1 MFFPEQLSLPH
12 IRRVSIRNIYAKSMG
27 ELLSSMPPG
36 SIGDWKSIALNGFE
50 WYFELHEE
58 LKPTLLYRSDYA
70 SNTLNPEWE
79 MPSEFAKDA
88 KLCKHRK
95 IRFIVYFRRRTD
107 KNRSSSKPDEV
118 AGTEYPETCN
128 IQEEDIVFEE
138 AIDMKALLPL
148 NLKSL
153 VSFNRLPINTY
164 AFQLGQCGYFVSP
177 KFAKVLSAS
186 SGLTL
191 VQPEMT
197 ANIKELEKP
206 QIRYVLG
213 SMIETEKIIEQTR
226 VERASLQK
234 QIETLLSKFM
244 GNKPD
249 NSFDEALNTDAAILQ
264 QKKSNDAL
272 KVLLEEME
280 QAYQLEKKKVDED
293 SKKISERF
301 QALKRNRDEYKEKYV
316 QLKVANGGQGSNLVS
331 PENIDLD
338 VGSKVNNR
346 SHVNGRKSINS
357 LREELA
363 DVMFKCK
370 IREIKIIVE
379 LKKIYPIAA
388 LTGHREY
395 MYSIRGLQLPGTDL
409 RSYEEDQIST
419 ALGYICHLV
428 SLISDFFD
436 INLRYEPVHRGSR
449 SFMRDNFAANH
460 ITPTMGAN
468 VNSMGV
474 ILEYPLYWSG
484 VDRSRFDTAVKY
496 LDHNID
502 HILSKSNVI
511 LQNPRTHMLAKL
523 LRLYDS
529 QLGL

>member
-1 MFFPEQLSLPH
+1 
-12 IRRVSIRNIYAKSMG
+12 
-27 ELLSSMPPG
+27 
-36 SIGDWKSIALNGFE
+36 
-50 WYFELHEE
+50 
-58 LKPTLLYRSDYA
+58 
-70 SNTLNPEWE
+70 
-79 MPSEFAKDA
+79 
-88 KLCKHRK
+88 
-95 IRFIVYFRRRTD
+95 
-107 KNRSSSKPDEV
+107 
-118 AGTEYPETCN
+118 
-128 IQEEDIVFEE
+128 
-138 AIDMKALLPL
+138 
-148 NLKSL
+148 
-153 VSFNRLPINTY
+153 
-164 AFQLGQCGYFVSP
+164 
-177 KFAKVLSAS
+177 
-186 SGLTL
+186 
-191 VQPEMT
+191 
-197 ANIKELEKP
+197 
-206 QIRYVLG
+206 
-213 SMIETEKIIEQTR
+213 MIETEKIIEQTR

-379 LKKIYPIAA
+379 LKKIYPIVA

-484 VDRSRFDTAVKY
+484 VDGCFDTAV
-496 LDHNID
+496 
-502 HILSKSNVI
+502 S
-511 LQNPRTHMLAKL
+511 TWTTT
-523 LRLYDS
+523 
-529 QLGL
+529 

>member
-36 SIGDWKSIALNGFE
+36 SNDDWKSMALNGLE

-58 LKPTLLYRSDYA
+58 SKPTLLYRSGYA

-95 IRFIVYFRRRTD
+95 IRFVVYFRRRTD

-249 NSFDEALNTDAAILQ
+249 NSLDEALNTGAAILQ

-301 QALKRNRDEYKEKYV
+301 QALKHNRDEYKERYV
-316 QLKVANGGQGSNLVS
+316 QLKVANGEQVSNLVS

-346 SHVNGRKSINS
+346 SHVNGRKSISS

-379 LKKIYPIAA
+379 LKKIYPIVA
-388 LTGHREY
+388 LTGNREY

-468 VNSMGV
+468 ANSMGV

-523 LRLYDS
+523 LRLFDS